1 MSTVIAL
8 INRKGGVGKTTSA
21 CYIAACL
28 AAENKPVLG
37 LDLDPE
43 QSWLNWYAQGVLP
56 YEVKETTLA
65 KLERDITAFD
75 GYVVID
81 SPPNSRDA
89 IEDIPMLADEVIVPL
104 APTVLDVNRL
114 LGTVKA
120 VAKAEKLRNKP
131 LGSVLLVRYRQGL
144 NLAKN
149 VTDALEEQGFPLL
162 ENKIRQLTRYEEMS
176 APEYLEEYQA
186 VLKEIEVL

>member
-1 MSTVIAL
+1 MSKTIAL

-28 AAENKPVLG
+28 SAKGFPVLG

-43 QSWLNWYAQGVLP
+43 QSWLNWYAQDVLP
-56 YEVKETTLA
+56 YEVKESTLS
-65 KLERDITAFD
+65 KLERDINAFD
-75 GYVVID
+75 GFVVVD

-120 VAKAEKLRNKP
+120 VAKAEKLRDKP

-144 NLAKN
+144 NLAKT
-149 VTDALEEQGFPLL
+149 VTEALDEQGFPLL
-162 ENKIRQLTRYEEMS
+162 ESRIRQLTRYEEMA
-176 APEYLEEYQA
+176 APSYLEEYER